1 MSQEQERATIEHN
14 LHALAMQKQQ
24 FQTQLFETE
33 GALKEL
39 ANTPQA
45 YKIIGGIMVAADK
58 QALIKELEGRKE
70 LLDLRIQ
77 SIEKQQEKQ
86 LKAKKE

>member
-1 MSQEQERATIEHN
+1 MNEATMEHN
-14 LHALAMQKQQ
+14 IHALAMQKQQ
-24 FQTQLFETE
+24 FQSQLFETE

-39 ANTPQA
+39 ANTTQA

-70 LLDLRIQ
+70 LLDIRLQ
-77 SIEKQQEKQ
+77 SIEKQEKQ
-86 LKAKKE
+86 LKAKA

>member
-1 MSQEQERATIEHN
+1 MSKEQQQAAMEHN

-39 ANTPQA
+39 ANTTQA

-58 QALIKELEGRKE
+58 NALIKELESRKE
-70 LLDLRIQ
+70 ILDIRVQ
-77 SIEKQQEKQ
+77 SIEKQEKQ
-86 LKAKKE
+86 IKAKKE